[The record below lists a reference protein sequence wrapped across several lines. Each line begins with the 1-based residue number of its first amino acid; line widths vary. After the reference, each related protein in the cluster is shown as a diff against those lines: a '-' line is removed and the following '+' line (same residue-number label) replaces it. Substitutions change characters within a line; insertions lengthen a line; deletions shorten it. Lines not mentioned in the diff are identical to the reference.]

1 MGSLNMTEL
10 SRRLE
15 VLEGESQVRRLMA
28 RYMDLCD
35 VPRAPVARSE
45 LAELFSEDAVWEGIG
60 THTAQTFGHHQGREA
75 IAAFVISYLPPSPH
89 FKVNLHFLT
98 SESIRVDGQT
108 ARGQWIMQQL
118 STYAEGRTE
127 LFGTRLD
134 IDFRQ
139 IDGRWQISHFRTQRL
154 FQKALGE
161 VCP

>member
-1 MGSLNMTEL
+1 MSSLSMAEL

-15 VLEGESQVRRLMA
+15 TLEGESQVRRLMA

-35 VPRAPVARSE
+35 VPHAPVAMSE

-60 THTAQTFGHHQGREA
+60 KAQTFGHHQGREA
-75 IAAFVISYLPPSPH
+75 IAAFVFGYLPPSLH
-89 FKVNLHFLT
+89 FTLNLHFLT
-98 SESIRVDGQT
+98 SESIRVDGRT

-118 STYAEGRTE
+118 STYAEGHSE

-134 IDFRQ
+134 IDFRE

-154 FQKALGE
+154 SQRTLEGR
-161 VCP
+161 P